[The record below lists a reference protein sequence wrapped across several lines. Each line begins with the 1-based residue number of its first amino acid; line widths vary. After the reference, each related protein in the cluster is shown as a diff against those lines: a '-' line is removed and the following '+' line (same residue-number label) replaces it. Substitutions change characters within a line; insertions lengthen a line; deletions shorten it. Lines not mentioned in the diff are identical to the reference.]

1 MSVFE
6 QTAVELRRAAG
17 EARQRWGTPAW
28 LAFAALL
35 VAAAIPFL
43 SLPGVRTDA
52 LADTA
57 YLALAATALG
67 LTVGPAG
74 LPSLGTGAFM
84 AIGAFTS
91 ALLVARSGWALEPAV
106 LAGTAAALVAG
117 LLCGAVVRLRR
128 EFVAV
133 STWLLAWLVWLFLLA
148 FPSVSGGS
156 QGLILP
162 QKTLLGLDDQIVPYS
177 TYPLTTQL
185 LISVFVASQAPAL
198 VSRDLRFRTIT
209 LYLARPMRRTT
220 YVLVRLASLTAATF
234 VLVAAPLLLMY
245 VGGLLAG
252 LPLGRETGR
261 ILGALVGAAL
271 LAACL
276 SGLAALVSA
285 LTIRRGLAVAAVI
298 VVLLVSYTV
307 VATIQ
312 GISFDSGHETVGQV
326 AGLFSPYTLVNGVQV
341 ILFNAPEATP
351 TPPSGA
357 GQGALYLATT
367 ALVVLGSVGAMLA
380 RYRKVAA

>member
-1 MSVFE
+1 MSSPSEPQTTVDPPVH
-6 QTAVELRRAAG
+6 TAV
-17 EARQRWGTPAW
+17 
-28 LAFAALL
+28 
-35 VAAAIPFL
+35 IH
-43 SLPGVRTDA
+43 D
-52 LADTA
+52 
-57 YLALAATALG
+57 LG
-67 LTVGPAG
+67 YRSYTGPR
-74 LPSLGTGAFM
+74 LG
-84 AIGAFTS
+84 
-91 ALLVARSGWALEPAV
+91 EPAV
-106 LAGTAAALVAG
+106 ARAFFGTG
-117 LLCGAVVRLRR
+117 LRNCYGLGRSGRSKVLPMI
-128 EFVAV
+128 
-133 STWLLAWLVWLFLLA
+133 LLGLMLLPA
-148 FPSVSGGS
+148 
-156 QGLILP
+156 LILVGVLV
-162 QKTLLGLDDQIVPYS
+162 QAKTLLGLDDQIVPYS

-261 ILGALVGAAL
+261 ILGALVGAVL